1 MRSTLISV
9 VALSALVALTG
20 CSSSDSSSDSA
31 SGANAEVCAQ
41 FATAYNNLADLTKAG
56 PGSAEGVDKWEADK
70 DSAVAEFSASVD
82 EASDSVKESL
92 TTLVAALPA
101 DSLELAEPDSESGQA
116 LVDNA
121 TAVSN
126 SCDADGNPV
135 ELSEFPLQKFN

>member
-9 VALSALVALTG
+9 VALSALVALSG
-20 CSSSDSSSDSA
+20 CSSSDSGSDSA
-31 SGANAEVCAQ
+31 AGANAEVCAE
-41 FATAYNNLADLTKAG
+41 FATAYNNLVDLTEAG

-70 DSAVAEFSASVD
+70 DAALAEFSASAD
-82 EASDSVKESL
+82 KASDSVKDSL

-101 DSLELAEPDSESGQA
+101 DSLELTEPDSESGQA

-121 TAVSN
+121 TAVAN
-126 SCDADGNPV
+126 SCDADGSSI